1 MVSQRPFPLSVG
13 VAQIVPQVHAVLEWP
28 TSTDQLSV
36 NIQVLLRSEDPVP
49 VGVHNQVTVLSGV
62 SELGKVGP
70 HADHTATR
78 HDRLIGRE
86 QWWGNARDREQ
97 VENVI
102 CVRGSFHFAGN
113 QQKIT
118 DQVQGSHEAE
128 LVVVD
133 RVRLAFRVHPSGS
146 VNAPVEHGVGQVCS
160 PLLAQVRIQLS
171 SVPVEVR
178 DGVRD
183 LPCGCAALG
192 DVPLEGHQDLS
203 ISVDLIKDSSV
214 QRQLTDHDQRLGTGV
229 SGDVRNV
236 VEATR
241 LHDVQGM
248 AGEEDFI
255 SGRVWGVLAGNKGDW
270 GRSSDNGL

>member
-1 MVSQRPFPLSVG
+1 MG
-13 VAQIVPQVHAVLEWP
+13 VAQIVPQVHAVLVWP

-36 NIQVLLRSEDPVP
+36 NVQVLLRSEDTIP
-49 VGVHNQVTVLSGV
+49 VGVHNQVTVLGGV

-70 HADHTATR
+70 HADHTATG
-78 HDRLIGRE
+78 HNRLIGRE
-86 QWWGNARDREQ
+86 QWWGKARDREQ

-102 CVRGSFHFAGN
+102 SVGGSLHFARN
-113 QQKIT
+113 QQKVT

-133 RVRLAFRVHPSGS
+133 RVRLALRVHPGGG
-146 VNAPVEHGVGQVCS
+146 VNAPVEHGVGQVCG
-160 PLLAQVRIQLS
+160 PLLAHVRIQLS

-183 LPCGCAALG
+183 LPGGCAALG
-192 DVPLEGHQDLS
+192 DVPLEGHQDLGV
-203 ISVDLIKDSSV
+203 SVDLIEDSSV

-255 SGRVWGVLAGNKGDW
+255 ARRVWGVLTRNEWDW
-270 GRSSDNGL
+270 GRSTDNGLEMEVGMR